1 MSTTKAAIVTGA
13 SYGLGHAIAV
23 GLAADGFDVVITDMR
38 AADLANTARVIEAKG
53 RRALA
58 LELDVRDMASID
70 RTWTRAIDAF
80 GAIDVLV
87 NNAGVQSK
95 KRVVDA
101 TPEEW
106 DEVIGVNLK
115 GAYFMSQRLGR
126 HLIARKQPG
135 CIVSLSSTF
144 GVLGFPERSLYGIAK
159 GGIAQMTRMLA
170 IEWAP
175 HGIRVNAIGPGTI
188 ETESRAAA
196 LADPVAREVMLKR
209 IPLGR
214 FGQPE
219 EVAGTVRYL
228 VSPAGAYVSGQV
240 LMLDGALSAQ

>member
-1 MSTTKAAIVTGA
+1 MSTSKAAFVTGA
-13 SYGLGHAIAV
+13 SHGLGHAIAA
-23 GLAADGFDVVITDMR
+23 GLAEDGFDVVITDLR
-38 AADLANTARVIEAKG
+38 AGDLARTVRAVQERG

-70 RTWTRAIDAF
+70 RAWARALDTF

-95 KRVVDA
+95 KLVVDV
-101 TPEEW
+101 TPADW

-115 GAYFMSQRLGR
+115 GAYFMSQRIGR
-126 HLIARKQPG
+126 HLIERKHPG
-135 CIVSLSSTF
+135 CVISLSSTF
-144 GVLGFPERSLYGIAK
+144 GVLGFPERSIYGISK

-170 IEWAP
+170 IEWAS

-196 LADPVAREVMLKR
+196 LADPKVREIMLKR

-240 LMLDGALSAQ
+240 IMLDGALSAQ

>member
-1 MSTTKAAIVTGA
+1 MSSSKAAFVTGA
-13 SYGLGHAIAV
+13 SQGLGHAIAV
-23 GLAADGFDVVITDMR
+23 GLAADGFDVVVTELR
-38 AADLANTARVIEAKG
+38 ASELGRTVQAIEAKG

-58 LELDVRDMASID
+58 LSLDVRDTSSID
-70 RTWTRAIDAF
+70 RAWSCAF
-80 GAIDVLV
+80 ETFDAIDVLV

-95 KRVVDA
+95 KQVVDV
-101 TPEEW
+101 TPEDW

-126 HLIARKQPG
+126 HLIARRQPG
-135 CIVSLSSTF
+135 SVISLSSTF
-144 GVLGFPERSLYGIAK
+144 GVLGFAERSIYGISK

-196 LADPVAREVMLKR
+196 LADPNVREVMLKR

-214 FGQPE
+214 FGLPD